1 VKARK
6 TPSHLLLSIML
17 LGILFPALLRLPSTH
32 ANPVSGAV
40 TDPAI
45 RTVYTFGINT
55 FIENIAIRSNS
66 KLLLTSLS
74 RPSLWSVDPT
84 VALPTAPIIHTF
96 ANTTGLSGITE
107 TTPDVFALITGTWDL
122 PTTRAAIGSL
132 TVWTLDFNCQPPTIK
147 NITSI
152 VNSTVFNA
160 ITTVPGKPNLILAAD
175 SAIGAVWKVNLVTG
189 RYDIAFSDPLFQ
201 PISSTPGE
209 NLGVNGLLAK
219 GNYLYYANSARNIYG
234 RVRINA
240 FGDKISAVEII
251 GEIPIVGGNYDDFD
265 LDAGKNGW
273 IATHPHH
280 VIKVRPDGTQK
291 ILANATALK
300 NPTAAEFGRGSAKE
314 RRTLYV
320 TNGGEFT
327 ETFDLINGGVV
338 SFDTA
343 RF

>member
-1 VKARK
+1 
-6 TPSHLLLSIML
+6 ML
-17 LGILFPALLRLPSTH
+17 LGIVLPALLGLPSTH
-32 ANPVSGAV
+32 ANLLSGGV
-40 TDPAI
+40 TDPPI

-66 KLLLTSLS
+66 KVLLTSLS

-84 VALPTAPIIHTF
+84 VATPMASVIHTF
-96 ANTTGLSGITE
+96 ENTTGLSGITE

-132 TVWTLDFNCQPPTIK
+132 TVWTVDFNCQPPLI
-147 NITSI
+147 NNVTS
-152 VNSTVFNA
+152 VLNSTIFNA

-201 PISSTPGE
+201 PINSTPGE
-209 NLGVNGLLAK
+209 NLGINGLLAK
-219 GNYLYYANSARNIYG
+219 GYYLYFANSARNIYG
-234 RVRINA
+234 RIKIDA
-240 FGDKISAVEII
+240 FGSKMSAVEVI
-251 GEIPIVGGNYDDFD
+251 GENPIVGGHYDDFD
-265 LDAGKNGW
+265 LDGGKNGW
-273 IATHPHH
+273 IATHPNH
-280 VIKVRPDGTQK
+280 VVKIEPNGSQK
-291 ILANATALK
+291 ILANATLLK

-327 ETFDLINGGVV
+327 ATGDLINGGVV

-343 RF
+343 GF